1 MGQKSV
7 HALLDNSLH
16 SLLAFGFEE
25 FLFVD
30 VGVSMA
36 YVVDHLLYVQAAG
49 PRVRRNCDHVDR
61 HPCHDCPFLAR
72 SAACRRPSPP
82 LYRLGYLCL
91 GAQFCGLAIKLN
103 QIRARTDL
111 KRIIP

>member
-36 YVVDHLLYVQAAG
+36 YVVDHLLYDWKKLGQS
-49 PRVRRNCDHVDR
+49 DFLWIF
-61 HPCHDCPFLAR
+61 CHLGLFFWRSSFLFDCFCFA
-72 SAACRRPSPP
+72 
-82 LYRLGYLCL
+82 LGV
-91 GAQFCGLAIKLN
+91 
-103 QIRARTDL
+103 
-111 KRIIP
+111 